1 MLLIQSNQ
9 TNPYFNIA
17 AEEYILKHFMEDVF
31 MLWQNEPSV
40 IIGKHQNTL
49 AEINH
54 HYIEQNNI
62 PVVRRI
68 SGGGAV
74 FHDLGNINF
83 TFIKTIIGED
93 LVDFKRF
100 IDPIIDVLQ
109 HMGVDARQE
118 GHNDIRINGLKCSG
132 NAEHVFKNRVLHH
145 GTILYSS
152 DLNSLG
158 IALHSDEDRFTGRA
172 VKSRR
177 SPVTNIITHLP
188 EKISIGEFIEKIYKH
203 QFSSGHDA
211 RYYQLTEID
220 NFEIQKLSDQKYHTW
235 EWNYGYSPAY
245 HYSHHIDHLNCE
257 LETHGGIITEALIID
272 NKTLEH
278 NTFLEE
284 ELKGVKHQKDEIE
297 KVLIRLKITENHVS
311 MNDYLNLFF

>member
-1 MLLIQSNQ
+1 MLLIQRDQ

-17 AEEYILKHFMEDVF
+17 AEEYVLKHFSEDVF

-40 IIGKHQNTL
+40 IIGKHQNTM
-49 AEINH
+49 AEVNQQ
-54 HYIEQNNI
+54 YITLNNI

-100 IDPIIDVLQ
+100 IDPIIAVLQ
-109 HMGVDARQE
+109 KLGVDARQE

-152 DLNSLG
+152 DLDTLG
-158 IALHSDEDRFTGRA
+158 IALRSHEERFDSRA

-177 SPVTNIITHLP
+177 SPVTNIISHLP
-188 EKISIGEFIEKIYKH
+188 SKLSVSEFIERVYAY
-203 QFSSGHDA
+203 QFSIGNDV
-211 RYYQLTEID
+211 RYYQFTDKDIA
-220 NFEIQKLSDQKYHTW
+220 EIQNLADQKYKTW
-235 EWNYGYSPAY
+235 EWNWGYSPAY
-245 HYSHHIDHLNCE
+245 HYTHRFGNLICE
-257 LETHGGIITEALIID
+257 LDIHGGIITQANIYD
-272 NKTLEH
+272 VVTQDH
-278 NTFLEE
+278 HTFLESV
-284 ELKGVKHQKDEIE
+284 LKGVKHLQPEIE
-297 KVLIRLKITENHVS
+297 KVIKSIYIDDNHVS
-311 MNDYLNLFF
+311 INDYLNLLL

>member
-1 MLLIQSNQ
+1 MLLIQRSQ

-17 AEEYILKHFMEDVF
+17 AEEYVLKQFSEDVF

-54 HYIEQNNI
+54 DYVEQNNI

-74 FHDLGNINF
+74 FHDLGNVNF

-100 IDPIIDVLQ
+100 IDPIITVLQ
-109 HMGVDARQE
+109 DLGVDARQE
-118 GHNDIRINGLKCSG
+118 GHNDICVNGLKCSG
-132 NAEHVFKNRVLHH
+132 NAEHIFKNRVLHH

-152 DLNSLG
+152 DLNTLG
-158 IALHSDEDRFTGRA
+158 VALRSNEDRFTGRA

-177 SPVTNIITHLP
+177 SPVTNIISYLP
-188 EKISIGEFIEKIYKH
+188 VKMMIGEFIEKIYEH
-203 QFSSGHDA
+203 VNSVGQDVH
-211 RYYQLTEID
+211 YYQFTEKD
-220 NFEIQKLSDQKYHTW
+220 KLEIQTLADQKYKTW
-235 EWNYGYSPAY
+235 KWNYGYSPAY
-245 HYSHHIDHLNCE
+245 HFTNHVNDLSCE
-257 LETHGGIITEALIID
+257 LETRGGIITEASIY
-272 NKTLEH
+272 NKLTQTHYPL
-278 NTFLEE
+278 LEE
-284 ELKGVKHQKDEIE
+284 RLKGVKHQHDEIG
-297 KVLIRLKITENHVS
+297 KVIKDSSFEDNHLL
-311 MNDYLNLFF
+311 MNDYLKLFF

>member
-1 MLLIQSNQ
+1 MLLIQRIQ

-17 AEEYILKHFMEDVF
+17 AEEYILKHFSEDVF

-49 AEINH
+49 AEINQE
-54 HYIEQNNI
+54 YVKQNNI

-100 IDPIIDVLQ
+100 IDPIISVLKDL
-109 HMGVDARQE
+109 GIDARLE

-145 GTILYSS
+145 GTILFSS
-152 DLNSLG
+152 DLSSLG
-158 IALHSDEDRFTGRA
+158 IALHSAEERFSGRA

-177 SPVTNIITHLP
+177 SQVTNIISHLS
-188 EKISIGEFIEKIYKH
+188 EEISLTEFIEKVYQH
-203 QFSSGHDA
+203 QFAIDQNNLL
-211 RYYQLTEID
+211 YDLTDEDIY
-220 NFEIQKLSDQKYHTW
+220 EIQKLADQKYKSW

-245 HYSHHIDHLNCE
+245 HYSNQVKDLHCE
-257 LETHGGIITEALIID
+257 LDVSSGIITEAILYNTI
-272 NKTLEH
+272 TLEH
-278 NTFLEE
+278 HIQVENG
-284 ELKGVKHQKDEIE
+284 LKGVKHQSEEIYNII
-297 KVLIRLKITENHVS
+297 KALDHIDNQVILTDILDLI
-311 MNDYLNLFF
+311 F

>member
-1 MLLIQSNQ
+1 MLLIQRYQ

-17 AEEYILKHFMEDVF
+17 AEEYILKHFSEDVF

-54 HYIEQNNI
+54 EYVEQNNI

-83 TFIKTIIGED
+83 TFIKTIVGED

-100 IDPIIDVLQ
+100 IDPIISVLKEL
-109 HMGVDARQE
+109 GIDARQE

-145 GTILYSS
+145 GTILFSS

-158 IALHSDEDRFTGRA
+158 VALHSAEDRFSGRA

-177 SPVTNIITHLP
+177 SQVTNIISHLP
-188 EKISIGEFIEKIYKH
+188 KKISLIEFIEKVYKH
-203 QFSSGHDA
+203 QSS
-211 RYYQLTEID
+211 ID
-220 NFEIQKLSDQKYHTW
+220 QHAILYDLSEEEKQEIQELADKKYKRW

-245 HYSHHIDHLNCE
+245 HYSHSNKDLSCE
-257 LETHGGIITEALIID
+257 LEIQSGIITEASIY
-272 NKTLEH
+272 NTLSLKH
-278 NTFLEE
+278 NTLLENM
-284 ELKGVKHQKDEIE
+284 LKGMRHQQEEIFNTINALIVVDNHI
-297 KVLIRLKITENHVS
+297 VL
-311 MNDYLNLFF
+311 NDYLDLFF

>member
-1 MLLIQSNQ
+1 MIIIQRNQ

-17 AEEYILKHFMEDVF
+17 AEEYVLKQYTEDVF

-40 IIGKHQNTL
+40 IIGKHQNAL

-54 HYIEQNNI
+54 QYVEQKNI

-100 IDPIIDVLQ
+100 IDPIIAVLQ
-109 HMGVDARQE
+109 NLGVDARQE
-118 GHNDIRINGLKCSG
+118 GHNDIRISGLKCSG

-152 DLNSLG
+152 DIDTLG
-158 IALHSDEDRFTGRA
+158 IALQANEERFSGRA

-177 SPVTNIITHLP
+177 SQVTNIISHLP
-188 EKISIGEFIEKIYKH
+188 VKMEINEFIDVVYNHLYSVGQDVHYH
-203 QFSSGHDA
+203 QF
-211 RYYQLTEID
+211 TELEE
-220 NFEIQKLSDQKYHTW
+220 FEIQKLADNKYQTW

-245 HYSHHIDHLNCE
+245 RYTNQLDELSCE
-257 LETHGGIITEALIID
+257 LVTRGSVISEAFIYNNITQAHY
-272 NKTLEH
+272 TL
-278 NTFLEE
+278 LEE
-284 ELKGVKHQKDEIE
+284 RLKGVKHQHDEIR
-297 KVLIRLKITENHVS
+297 KVINTLSSEDNQALVNGYLK
-311 MNDYLNLFF
+311 LFF

>member
-1 MLLIQSNQ
+1 MLLIQRNQ

-17 AEEYILKHFMEDVF
+17 AEEYVLKHFSEDVF

-49 AEINH
+49 AEIN
-54 HYIEQNNI
+54 YQYVEQNNI

-100 IDPIIDVLQ
+100 IDPIITVLQ
-109 HMGVDARQE
+109 LLGVEAKQE
-118 GHNDIRINGLKCSG
+118 GHNDICIKGLKCSG
-132 NAEHVFKNRVLHH
+132 NAEHIFKNRVLHH
-145 GTILYSS
+145 GTMLYSS
-152 DLNSLG
+152 DLDTLG
-158 IALHSDEDRFTGRA
+158 VALQANEERFTGRA

-177 SPVTNIITHLP
+177 SPVTNIISHLP
-188 EKISIGEFIEKIYKH
+188 VMMTICDFIEKIYEH
-203 QFSSGHDA
+203 LVAVGHDVH
-211 RYYQLTEID
+211 YYQFTEKD
-220 NFEIQKLSDQKYHTW
+220 NQEIELLKVQKYKTW

-245 HYSHHIDHLNCE
+245 HYTHHLDELSCE
-257 LETHGGIITEALIID
+257 LETRGGLITEAAIYNNLTQTHY
-272 NKTLEH
+272 TL
-278 NTFLEE
+278 LEE
-284 ELKGVKHQKDEIE
+284 QLKGVKHQHNEIE
-297 KVLIRLKITENHVS
+297 KVIRAVSIKDNHLL
-311 MNDYLNLFF
+311 MNDYLKLFF

>member
-1 MLLIQSNQ
+1 MLIIQRSQ

-17 AEEYILKHFMEDVF
+17 AEEYVLKHFSEDIF

-54 HYIEQNNI
+54 QYVEQNNI

-74 FHDLGNINF
+74 FHDLGNLNF

-100 IDPIIDVLQ
+100 IDPIISVLKEL
-109 HMGVDARQE
+109 GIEARQE

-145 GTILYSS
+145 GTILFSS
-152 DLNSLG
+152 NLNTLG
-158 IALHSDEDRFTGRA
+158 IALHSQEDRFTGRA

-177 SPVTNIITHLP
+177 SQVTNIISHLP
-188 EKISIGEFIEKIYKH
+188 VQISMQEFIEKVYAH
-203 QFSSGHDA
+203 LFSTGQEAQLYHLTDHDI
-211 RYYQLTEID
+211 LEIL
-220 NFEIQKLSDQKYHTW
+220 NLAEQKYKSW

-245 HYSHHIDHLNCE
+245 HYKNQIKDIICE
-257 LETHGGIITEALIID
+257 LETRSGIITEASIY
-272 NKTLEH
+272 NNTTQEH
-278 NTFLEE
+278 NTLLENK
-284 ELKGVKHQKDEIE
+284 LIGVKHQEQEIR
-297 KVLIRLKITENHVS
+297 KTIKALLISENQVS
-311 MNDYLNLFF
+311 SDDLLNLFF

>member
-1 MLLIQSNQ
+1 MLIIKRNQ

-17 AEEYILKHFMEDVF
+17 AEEYVLKQFTEDVF

-40 IIGKHQNTL
+40 IIGKHQNAL

-54 HYIEQNNI
+54 QYVEQNNI

-100 IDPIIDVLQ
+100 IDPIIAVLQ
-109 HMGVDARQE
+109 NLGVDARQE
-118 GHNDIRINGLKCSG
+118 GHNDIRIKGLKCSG

-152 DLNSLG
+152 DINTLG
-158 IALHSDEDRFTGRA
+158 VALHSNEDRFTGRA

-177 SPVTNIITHLP
+177 SPVTNIISHLP
-188 EKISIGEFIEKIYKH
+188 VKLKINEFIDVVFDHLFSTGQDIHYH
-203 QFSSGHDA
+203 QF
-211 RYYQLTEID
+211 TELEKL
-220 NFEIQKLSDQKYHTW
+220 EIQNLAEQKYKTW

-245 HYSHHIDHLNCE
+245 HYTNHFNELSCE
-257 LETHGGIITEALIID
+257 IAISKGIITEASIYNNITQTHYIL
-272 NKTLEH
+272 
-278 NTFLEE
+278 LEE
-284 ELKGVKHQKDEIE
+284 RLKGVKHQYDELRKMFNTFSLE
-297 KVLIRLKITENHVS
+297 TNHIAL
-311 MNDYLNLFF
+311 NDYLKLFF

>member
-1 MLLIQSNQ
+1 MLLIQRSQ

-17 AEEYILKHFMEDVF
+17 AEEYVLKQFSEDVF

-54 HYIEQNNI
+54 QYVTQNDI

-100 IDPIIDVLQ
+100 IDPIITVLQ
-109 HMGVDARQE
+109 ALGVEAQQE
-118 GHNDIRINGLKCSG
+118 GHNDICINGLKCSG
-132 NAEHVFKNRVLHH
+132 NAEHIFKNRVLHH
-145 GTILYSS
+145 GTMLYSS
-152 DLNSLG
+152 DLDTLG
-158 IALHSDEDRFTGRA
+158 VALRSNEERYAGRA

-177 SPVTNIITHLP
+177 SQVTNIISHLP
-188 EKISIGEFIEKIYKH
+188 IQMRLSEFIRKIYEH
-203 QFSSGHDA
+203 LYSMGHDVH
-211 RYYQLTEID
+211 YYQFTEKD
-220 NFEIQKLSDQKYHTW
+220 KLAIHLLAEQKYKTW

-245 HYSHHIDHLNCE
+245 HYANRIDELSCE
-257 LETHGGIITEALIID
+257 LETRGGIITEAVIYNNL
-272 NKTLEH
+272 TQTHYAL
-278 NTFLEE
+278 LEE
-284 ELKGVKHQKDEIE
+284 QLKGVKHHHEEIE
-297 KVLIRLKITENHVS
+297 KVIKAGSIEDNHLL
-311 MNDYLNLFF
+311 MNDYLKLFF

>member
-1 MLLIQSNQ
+1 MLLIQRHQ

-17 AEEYILKHFMEDVF
+17 AEEYVLKHFSEDVF

-54 HYIEQNNI
+54 QYIEQNNI

-74 FHDLGNINF
+74 FHDLGNLNF
-83 TFIKTIIGED
+83 TFIKTIHGED

-100 IDPIIDVLQ
+100 IDPIISVLKEL
-109 HMGVDARQE
+109 GIDARQE

-145 GTILYSS
+145 GTILFSS
-152 DLNSLG
+152 DLETLG

-177 SPVTNIITHLP
+177 SPVTNIISHLP
-188 EKISIGEFIEKIYKH
+188 VKISLNEFIEKIYKH
-203 QFSSGHDA
+203 LFSKDQNSG
-211 RYYQLTEID
+211 YYNLTE
-220 NFEIQKLSDQKYHTW
+220 SD
-235 EWNYGYSPAY
+235 
-245 HYSHHIDHLNCE
+245 
-257 LETHGGIITEALIID
+257 IT
-272 NKTLEH
+272 
-278 NTFLEE
+278 
-284 ELKGVKHQKDEIE
+284 
-297 KVLIRLKITENHVS
+297 
-311 MNDYLNLFF
+311 

>member
-1 MLLIQSNQ
+1 MLLIQRHQ

-17 AEEYILKHFMEDVF
+17 AEEYVLKHFSEDVF

-54 HYIEQNNI
+54 QYVEQNRI

-74 FHDLGNINF
+74 FHDLGNLNF
-83 TFIKTIIGED
+83 TFIKTIHGED

-100 IDPIIDVLQ
+100 IDPIISVLKEL
-109 HMGVDARQE
+109 GIDARQE

-145 GTILYSS
+145 GTILFSS
-152 DLNSLG
+152 DLDTLG
-158 IALHSDEDRFTGRA
+158 TALHSEEDRFTGRA

-177 SPVTNIITHLP
+177 SPVTNIISHLP
-188 EKISIGEFIEKIYKH
+188 VKISLNEFIDKVYKH
-203 QFSSGHDA
+203 LFSIDQNA
-211 RYYQLTEID
+211 RFYNLTD
-220 NFEIQKLSDQKYHTW
+220 SDQSEIQKLADQKYKTW

-245 HYSHHIDHLNCE
+245 QYRHQIKELSCE
-257 LETHGGIITEALIID
+257 LETSGGIIREASIYNNIS
-272 NKTLEH
+272 LEH
-278 NTFLEE
+278 NSFLENG
-284 ELKGVKHQKDEIE
+284 LKGVRHQKEEIQ
-297 KVLIRLKITENHVS
+297 KVISALNIPNNQFSLNE
-311 MNDYLNLFF
+311 YLTLFF

>member
-1 MLLIQSNQ
+1 MIIIQRNQ

-17 AEEYILKHFMEDVF
+17 AEEYVLKQYTEDVF

-40 IIGKHQNTL
+40 IIGKHQNAL

-54 HYIEQNNI
+54 QYVEQKNI

-100 IDPIIDVLQ
+100 IDPIIAVLQ
-109 HMGVDARQE
+109 NLGVDARQE
-118 GHNDIRINGLKCSG
+118 GHNDIRISGLKCSG

-152 DLNSLG
+152 DIDTLG
-158 IALHSDEDRFTGRA
+158 IALHANEERFSGRA

-177 SPVTNIITHLP
+177 SQVTNIISHLP
-188 EKISIGEFIEKIYKH
+188 VKMELNEFIDVVYNHLYSVGQDVHFH
-203 QFSSGHDA
+203 QF
-211 RYYQLTEID
+211 TELEE
-220 NFEIQKLSDQKYHTW
+220 FEIQKLADNKYQTW

-245 HYSHHIDHLNCE
+245 RYTNQLDELSCE
-257 LETHGGIITEALIID
+257 LVTRGSVISEAFIYNNITQAHY
-272 NKTLEH
+272 TL
-278 NTFLEE
+278 LEE
-284 ELKGVKHQKDEIE
+284 RLKGVKHQHDEIR
-297 KVLIRLKITENHVS
+297 KVINTLSSEDNQALVNGYLK
-311 MNDYLNLFF
+311 LFF

>member
-1 MLLIQSNQ
+1 MLLIQRKQ

-17 AEEYILKHFMEDVF
+17 AEEYILKHFTEDVF

-54 HYIEQNNI
+54 KYIEQNNI

-100 IDPIIDVLQ
+100 IDPIISVLKEL
-109 HMGVDARQE
+109 GIDARQE

-145 GTILYSS
+145 GTILFSS
-152 DLNSLG
+152 DLETLG
-158 IALHSDEDRFTGRA
+158 SALHSDEDRFTGRA

-177 SPVTNIITHLP
+177 SPVTNIISHLP
-188 EKISIGEFIEKIYKH
+188 VKISLNAFIEKVYTH
-203 QFSSGHDA
+203 LFSKDQNS
-211 RYYQLTEID
+211 RYYNLTESDIA
-220 NFEIQKLSDQKYHTW
+220 EIQTLVDHKYKTW

-245 HYSHHIDHLNCE
+245 HYSHHIKELSCE
-257 LETHGGIITEALIID
+257 LETNGGIITKATIYNNIS
-272 NKTLEH
+272 LEH
-278 NTFLEE
+278 NTLLEKR
-284 ELKGVKHQKDEIE
+284 LTGVKHQREEIN
-297 KVLIRLKITENHVS
+297 KVFSELMIADNHYTL
-311 MNDYLNLFF
+311 NEYLNLFF

>member
-1 MLLIQSNQ
+1 MLLIQRHQ

-17 AEEYILKHFMEDVF
+17 AEEYVLKHFSEDIF

-40 IIGKHQNTL
+40 IIGKHQNTM

-54 HYIEQNNI
+54 QYVEQNHI

-74 FHDLGNINF
+74 FHDLGNLNF
-83 TFIKTIIGED
+83 TFIKTIHGED

-100 IDPIIDVLQ
+100 IDPIINVLNQ
-109 HMGVDARQE
+109 LGIDARQE

-145 GTILYSS
+145 GTILFSS
-152 DLNSLG
+152 DLETLG
-158 IALHSDEDRFTGRA
+158 TALHSEEDRFTGRA

-177 SPVTNIITHLP
+177 SPVTNIISHLQVR
-188 EKISIGEFIEKIYKH
+188 IAMNEFIEKVYKH
-203 QFSSGHDA
+203 IFSFDQNA
-211 RYYQLTEID
+211 RFYNLTESD
-220 NFEIQKLSDQKYHTW
+220 QSEIQKLADQKYNTW

-245 HYSHHIDHLNCE
+245 TYRHQVKEMSCE
-257 LETHGGIITEALIID
+257 LETNGSIITKASIYNNIS
-272 NKTLEH
+272 LEH
-278 NTFLEE
+278 NTFLENG
-284 ELKGVKHQKDEIE
+284 LIGVRHQKEEIQ
-297 KVLIRLKITENHVS
+297 KVISELNTPNNQFSRNE
-311 MNDYLNLFF
+311 YLSLFF

>member
-1 MLLIQSNQ
+1 MLLIQRHQ

-17 AEEYILKHFMEDVF
+17 AEEYVLKHFSEDVF

-54 HYIEQNNI
+54 QYVEKNRI

-68 SGGGAV
+68 SGGGTV
-74 FHDLGNINF
+74 FHDLGNLNF
-83 TFIKTIIGED
+83 TFIKTIHGED

-100 IDPIIDVLQ
+100 IDPIINVLKEL
-109 HMGVDARQE
+109 GIDARQE

-145 GTILYSS
+145 GTILFSS
-152 DLNSLG
+152 DLETLG
-158 IALHSDEDRFTGRA
+158 TALHSEEDRFTGRA

-177 SPVTNIITHLP
+177 SPVTNIISHLQV
-188 EKISIGEFIEKIYKH
+188 KITLNEFIEKIYKH
-203 QFSSGHDA
+203 LISIDQHA
-211 RYYQLTEID
+211 RFYNLTD
-220 NFEIQKLSDQKYHTW
+220 SDQSEIQKLADQKYTTW

-245 HYSHHIDHLNCE
+245 QYRHQINELCCE
-257 LETHGGIITEALIID
+257 LETSGGIITQASIYNNIS
-272 NKTLEH
+272 LEH
-278 NTFLEE
+278 NTFLEN
-284 ELKGVKHQKDEIE
+284 GVKGLRHQKEEIQ
-297 KVLIRLKITENHVS
+297 KVISALNITNNQFSLNE
-311 MNDYLNLFF
+311 YLSLFF

>member
-1 MLLIQSNQ
+1 MLLILRNQ

-17 AEEYILKHFMEDVF
+17 AEEYVLKHYSEDVF

-54 HYIEQNNI
+54 QYVFQNNI
-62 PVVRRI
+62 PVIRRI

-100 IDPIIDVLQ
+100 IDPIISVLKKL
-109 HMGVDARQE
+109 GIDARQE

-132 NAEHVFKNRVLHH
+132 NSEHVFKNRVLHH
-145 GTILYSS
+145 GTILFSS
-152 DLNSLG
+152 DLDSLG
-158 IALHSDEDRFTGRA
+158 VALRSNEERFSGRA

-177 SPVTNIITHLP
+177 SQVTNIISHLP
-188 EKISIGEFIEKIYKH
+188 VKILLNDFMKMVYEN
-203 QFSSGHDA
+203 QFSLGDDTH
-211 RYYQLTEID
+211 YYQLTEKDII
-220 NFEIQKLSDQKYHTW
+220 EIQNLADQKYKTW
-235 EWNYGYSPAY
+235 NWNFGYSPAY
-245 HYSHHIDHLNCE
+245 HYTHHYQGLSCE
-257 LETHGGIITEALIID
+257 LDTRGGIINEASIYKI
-272 NKTLEH
+272 TTQEHLEL
-278 NTFLEE
+278 LEKG
-284 ELKGVKHQKDEIE
+284 LRGVKHQYDEIE
-297 KVLIRLKITENHVS
+297 KVIASLNLENYHVPL
-311 MNDYLNLFF
+311 NDYLKLFF

>member
-1 MLLIQSNQ
+1 MLLIQRHQ

-17 AEEYILKHFMEDVF
+17 AEEYVLKHFSEDVF

-54 HYIEQNNI
+54 QYVEQNRI
-62 PVVRRI
+62 PIIRRI

-74 FHDLGNINF
+74 FHDLGNLNF
-83 TFIKTIIGED
+83 TFIKTIHGED

-100 IDPIIDVLQ
+100 IDPIIAVLKEL
-109 HMGVDARQE
+109 GIDARQE

-145 GTILYSS
+145 GTILFSS
-152 DLNSLG
+152 DLETLG
-158 IALHSDEDRFTGRA
+158 TALHSEEDRFTGRA

-177 SPVTNIITHLP
+177 SPVTNIISHLP
-188 EKISIGEFIEKIYKH
+188 VKITLNEFIEKVYKH
-203 QFSSGHDA
+203 LTSIDQQA
-211 RYYQLTEID
+211 RFYKLTNSDQL
-220 NFEIQKLSDQKYHTW
+220 EIQKLVDQKYNTW

-245 HYSHHIDHLNCE
+245 QYHHQIKELSCE
-257 LETHGGIITEALIID
+257 LKTIGSIITEASIYNNIS
-272 NKTLEH
+272 LEH
-278 NTFLEE
+278 YSFLEIG
-284 ELKGVKHQKDEIE
+284 LKGVRHQKEEIQRVINALNIPNNQFSLDE
-297 KVLIRLKITENHVS
+297 
-311 MNDYLNLFF
+311 YLSLFF

>member
-1 MLLIQSNQ
+1 MLLIQRYQ

-17 AEEYILKHFMEDVF
+17 AEEYILKHFSDDVF

-54 HYIEQNNI
+54 EYVEQNNI

-83 TFIKTIIGED
+83 TFIKTIVGED

-100 IDPIIDVLQ
+100 IDPIISVLKEL
-109 HMGVDARQE
+109 GIDARQE

-145 GTILYSS
+145 GTILFSS

-158 IALHSDEDRFTGRA
+158 VALHSEEDRFSGRA

-177 SPVTNIITHLP
+177 SQVTNIISHLP
-188 EKISIGEFIEKIYKH
+188 KKISLIEFIEKVYKH
-203 QFSSGHDA
+203 QSSIDQHAILYD
-211 RYYQLTEID
+211 LTEEEKQ
-220 NFEIQKLSDQKYHTW
+220 EIQELADQKYMSW

-245 HYSHHIDHLNCE
+245 HYSHSNKDLTCE
-257 LETHGGIITEALIID
+257 LDVRSGIITEAILY
-272 NKTLEH
+272 NTTTLEH
-278 NTFLEE
+278 LIQLENV
-284 ELKGVKHQKDEIE
+284 LRGVKHQSEEIYNTIKAIDHVDNQVTLKDYI
-297 KVLIRLKITENHVS
+297 
-311 MNDYLNLFF
+311 DLFF

>member
-1 MLLIQSNQ
+1 MLLIQRKQ

-17 AEEYILKHFMEDVF
+17 AEEYILKYFTEDVF

-83 TFIKTIIGED
+83 TFIKSIIGED

-100 IDPIIDVLQ
+100 IDPIITVLQ
-109 HMGVDARQE
+109 QLGVDARQE

-152 DLNSLG
+152 DLNTLG
-158 IALHSDEDRFTGRA
+158 IALHSNEDRFTGRA

-177 SPVTNIITHLP
+177 SPVTNIISHLP
-188 EKISIGEFIEKIYKH
+188 VKISIHDFIERIYQY
-203 QFSSGHDA
+203 QFSLGQDA
-211 RYYQLTEID
+211 SYYKLTEMHNI
-220 NFEIQKLSDQKYHTW
+220 EIQKLAEQKYRTW

-245 HYSHHIDHLNCE
+245 HYSNHIDNLNCE
-257 LETHGGIITEALIID
+257 LETHGGIITEALIFD
-272 NKTLEH
+272 NITLEH
-278 NTFLEE
+278 QSSLEE
-284 ELKGVKHQKDEIE
+284 RLKGIRHQKEEIE
-297 KVLIRLKITENHVS
+297 KVLTTLKTEGNHLS
-311 MNDYLNLFF
+311 LNDFLNLFF

>member
-1 MLLIQSNQ
+1 MLIIQHNQ

-17 AEEYILKHFMEDVF
+17 AEEYVLKQFSEDVF
-31 MLWQNEPSV
+31 MLWRDEPSV
-40 IIGKHQNTL
+40 IIGKHQNAL

-54 HYIEQNNI
+54 QYVEQNNI

-100 IDPIIDVLQ
+100 IDPIITVLQ
-109 HMGVDARQE
+109 NLGVDARQE

-152 DLNSLG
+152 DIDSLG
-158 IALHSDEDRFTGRA
+158 VALHSNEERFTGRA

-177 SPVTNIITHLP
+177 SQVTNIISHLP
-188 EKISIGEFIEKIYKH
+188 VKMKINEFINVVYEH
-203 QFSSGHDA
+203 VFSVGKDVH
-211 RYYQLTEID
+211 YYQFTELEELD
-220 NFEIQKLSDQKYHTW
+220 IQKLADQKYKTW

-245 HYSHHIDHLNCE
+245 RYTNHFNELSCE
-257 LETHGGIITEALIID
+257 IATHGGIITEAFIYNNITQTHY
-272 NKTLEH
+272 TL
-278 NTFLEE
+278 LEE
-284 ELKGVKHQKDEIE
+284 KLKGVKHQNDEIRNVINTISLE
-297 KVLIRLKITENHVS
+297 TNHTLL
-311 MNDYLNLFF
+311 NDYLKLFF

>member
-1 MLLIQSNQ
+1 MLLIRRTE

-17 AEEYILKHFMEDVF
+17 AEEYVLKNFTEDVF

-54 HYIEQNNI
+54 PYIHENNI

-68 SGGGAV
+68 SGGGTV
-74 FHDLGNINF
+74 FHDLGNVNF
-83 TFIKTIIGED
+83 TFIKTIHGED

-100 IDPIIDVLQ
+100 IDPIIAVLKDL
-109 HMGVDARQE
+109 GIDARQE

-152 DLNSLG
+152 NLATLG
-158 IALHSDEDRFTGRA
+158 VALRSNEDRFSGRA

-177 SPVTNIITHLP
+177 SPVTNILSHLTTP
-188 EKISIGEFIEKIYKH
+188 KPVSEFIETVYNKFFNEETELK
-203 QFSSGHDA
+203 
-211 RYYQLTEID
+211 YYYLTDKDKTAINNLAE
-220 NFEIQKLSDQKYHTW
+220 QKYKTW

-245 HYSHHIDHLNCE
+245 HYSHQIDDLSCE
-257 LETHGGIITEALIID
+257 LDTHAGIITRAIVFNNETNIHFTD
-272 NKTLEH
+272 LEKRLQG
-278 NTFLEE
+278 T
-284 ELKGVKHQKDEIE
+284 KHKDDEIE
-297 KVLIRLKITENHVS
+297 KIINTTCNSDNYKLK
-311 MNDYLNLFF
+311 NDYLNLFF

>member
-1 MLLIQSNQ
+1 MIIIQRNQ

-17 AEEYILKHFMEDVF
+17 AEEYVLKQYTEDVF

-40 IIGKHQNTL
+40 IIGKHQNAL
-49 AEINH
+49 AEIN
-54 HYIEQNNI
+54 YQYVEQKNI

-100 IDPIIDVLQ
+100 IDPIIAVLQ
-109 HMGVDARQE
+109 NLGVDARQE
-118 GHNDIRINGLKCSG
+118 GHNDIRISGLKCSG

-152 DLNSLG
+152 DIDTLG
-158 IALHSDEDRFTGRA
+158 IALQANEERFSGRA

-177 SPVTNIITHLP
+177 SQVTNIISHLP
-188 EKISIGEFIEKIYKH
+188 VKMEIKEFIDVVYNHLYSVGQDVHYH
-203 QFSSGHDA
+203 QF
-211 RYYQLTEID
+211 TEIEEL
-220 NFEIQKLSDQKYHTW
+220 EIQKLADNKYQTW

-245 HYSHHIDHLNCE
+245 RYINHHNELSCE
-257 LETHGGIITEALIID
+257 LETRGGVISEAFIYNNITQAHY
-272 NKTLEH
+272 TL
-278 NTFLEE
+278 LEE
-284 ELKGVKHQKDEIE
+284 RLKGVKHQHDEIR
-297 KVLIRLKITENHVS
+297 KVINTLSSEDNQALVNGYLK
-311 MNDYLNLFF
+311 LFF

>member
-1 MLLIQSNQ
+1 MLLIQRHQ

-17 AEEYILKHFMEDVF
+17 TEEYVLKHFSEDVF

-54 HYIEQNNI
+54 QYVAQNRI

-74 FHDLGNINF
+74 FHDLGNLNF
-83 TFIKTIIGED
+83 TFIKSIHGED

-100 IDPIIDVLQ
+100 IDPIISVLKEL
-109 HMGVDARQE
+109 GIDARQE

-145 GTILYSS
+145 GTILFSS
-152 DLNSLG
+152 NLETLG
-158 IALHSDEDRFTGRA
+158 TALHSEEDRFTGRA

-177 SPVTNIITHLP
+177 SPVTNIISHLP
-188 EKISIGEFIEKIYKH
+188 VKITLNEFIDRVYKYLISIDQHALFYN
-203 QFSSGHDA
+203 
-211 RYYQLTEID
+211 LTD
-220 NFEIQKLSDQKYHTW
+220 SDLLEIQKLVDQKYNTW

-245 HYSHHIDHLNCE
+245 QYRHQIKELSCE
-257 LETHGGIITEALIID
+257 LETNGGIITKVSIFNNIS
-272 NKTLEH
+272 LEH
-278 NTFLEE
+278 NTFLEIG
-284 ELKGVKHQKDEIE
+284 LKGVRHLKEDIQKVIIE
-297 KVLIRLKITENHVS
+297 LKIPNNQFSLNE
-311 MNDYLNLFF
+311 YLSLFF

>member
-1 MLLIQSNQ
+1 MLLIQRKQ

-17 AEEYILKHFMEDVF
+17 AEEYILKHFTEDVF

-100 IDPIIDVLQ
+100 INPIITVLQ
-109 HMGVDARQE
+109 QMGVDARQE

-152 DLNSLG
+152 DLNMLG

-177 SPVTNIITHLP
+177 SPVTNIISHLP
-188 EKISIGEFIEKIYKH
+188 LKISMHDFIERIYQH
-203 QFSSGHDA
+203 QFSLGQDA
-211 RYYQLTEID
+211 RYYQLTEQD
-220 NFEIQKLSDQKYHTW
+220 NLEIQKLADQKYKIW

-245 HYSHHIDHLNCE
+245 HYSNHIDNLNCE
-257 LETHGGIITEALIID
+257 LETHGGIIIEALIFD

-278 NTFLEE
+278 TTALEE
-284 ELKGVKHQKDEIE
+284 SLKGIRHQKEEIE
-297 KVLIRLKITENHVS
+297 KVILRLKIEKNHLFL
-311 MNDYLNLFF
+311 NDYLNLFF

>member
-1 MLLIQSNQ
+1 MLLIQSKQ

-17 AEEYILKHFMEDVF
+17 AEEYILKHFTEDVF

-54 HYIEQNNI
+54 KYIEQHNI

-100 IDPIIDVLQ
+100 IDPLITVLQ
-109 HMGVDARQE
+109 QLGVDARQE

-152 DLNSLG
+152 DLNTLG

-177 SPVTNIITHLP
+177 SPVTNIISHLP
-188 EKISIGEFIEKIYKH
+188 VKISMHDFIERIYQH
-203 QFSSGHDA
+203 QFSLGHDA
-211 RYYQLTEID
+211 SYYQLTERH
-220 NFEIQKLSDQKYHTW
+220 NLEIQKLADQKYKTW

-245 HYSHHIDHLNCE
+245 HYSNHIDNLNCE
-257 LETHGGIITEALIID
+257 LETLGGIITEALIFD
-272 NKTLEH
+272 NTTQLH
-278 NTFLEE
+278 HTSLEE
-284 ELKGVKHQKDEIE
+284 SLKGIRHQKEEIE
-297 KVLIRLKITENHVS
+297 KVLIRLKINENHLS
-311 MNDYLNLFF
+311 LNDYLNLIF

>member
-1 MLLIQSNQ
+1 MLLIQRKQ

-17 AEEYILKHFMEDVF
+17 AEEYILKHFSEDVF

-54 HYIEQNNI
+54 EYVKQNNI

-100 IDPIIDVLQ
+100 IDPIISVLKDL
-109 HMGVDARQE
+109 GIDARQE
-118 GHNDIRINGLKCSG
+118 GHHDIRINGLKCSG

-145 GTILYSS
+145 GTILFSS
-152 DLNSLG
+152 DLSSLG
-158 IALHSDEDRFTGRA
+158 VALHSAEDRFSGRA

-177 SPVTNIITHLP
+177 SQVTNIISHLSK
-188 EKISIGEFIEKIYKH
+188 EISLNEFIEKVYQH
-203 QFSSGHDA
+203 QAAID
-211 RYYQLTEID
+211 RNTLLYDLTEEDIQ
-220 NFEIQKLSDQKYHTW
+220 EIQKLADQKYKSW
-235 EWNYGYSPAY
+235 EWNYGYSPTY
-245 HYSHHIDHLNCE
+245 HYSHQIKDLRCE
-257 LETHGGIITEALIID
+257 LDVRSGIITDAILY
-272 NKTLEH
+272 NTTTLEH
-278 NTFLEE
+278 HIQVENGLR
-284 ELKGVKHQKDEIE
+284 GVKHQPEEIYNTI
-297 KVLIRLKITENHVS
+297 KAINHIDNQITLTDFLDLI
-311 MNDYLNLFF
+311 F

>member
-1 MLLIQSNQ
+1 MLLIKRHQ

-17 AEEYILKHFMEDVF
+17 AEEYVLKHFSEDVF

-54 HYIEQNNI
+54 KYIEQNHI

-74 FHDLGNINF
+74 FHDLGNLNF
-83 TFIKTIIGED
+83 TFIKTIHGED

-100 IDPIIDVLQ
+100 IDPIISVLKEL
-109 HMGVDARQE
+109 GIDARQE

-145 GTILYSS
+145 GTILFSS
-152 DLNSLG
+152 NLETLG
-158 IALHSDEDRFTGRA
+158 TALHSEENRFTGRA

-177 SPVTNIITHLP
+177 SPVTNIISHLLS
-188 EKISIGEFIEKIYKH
+188 KITMSGFIDKVYKH
-203 QFSSGHDA
+203 IFSKDQNA
-211 RYYQLTEID
+211 RFYNLTD
-220 NFEIQKLSDQKYHTW
+220 SDQKEIQKLADQKYNTW
-235 EWNYGYSPAY
+235 EWNYGYSPTY
-245 HYSHHIDHLNCE
+245 QYRHQINELSCE
-257 LETHGGIITEALIID
+257 LETNGCIISEASIYNNI
-272 NKTLEH
+272 TLVH
-278 NTFLEE
+278 NTILENS
-284 ELKGVKHQKDEIE
+284 LKGVRHQKEEIQ
-297 KVLIRLKITENHVS
+297 KVIIELNSLDNQFS
-311 MNDYLNLFF
+311 MNEYLNLFF

>member
-1 MLLIQSNQ
+1 MLLIKRHQ

-17 AEEYILKHFMEDVF
+17 AEEYILKHFSEDVF

-54 HYIEQNNI
+54 QYIEQNKI
-62 PVVRRI
+62 PVIRRI

-74 FHDLGNINF
+74 FHDLGNLNF
-83 TFIKTIIGED
+83 TFIKTILGED

-100 IDPIIDVLQ
+100 IDPIILVLKEL
-109 HMGVDARQE
+109 GIDARQE

-145 GTILYSS
+145 GTILFSS
-152 DLNSLG
+152 DLETLG
-158 IALHSDEDRFTGRA
+158 TALHSDEERFTGRA

-177 SPVTNIITHLP
+177 SPVTNIISHLP
-188 EKISIGEFIEKIYKH
+188 SKISLNEFIEKVYLH
-203 QFSSGHDA
+203 LFSKDQNS
-211 RYYQLTEID
+211 RFYNLTESD
-220 NFEIQKLSDQKYHTW
+220 LTEIQKLADQKYNTW

-245 HYSHHIDHLNCE
+245 HYSHHIKDLSCE
-257 LETHGGIITEALIID
+257 LETNGGIIIKAIVFNNITM
-272 NKTLEH
+272 EH
-278 NTFLEE
+278 NTLLENG
-284 ELKGVKHQKDEIE
+284 LTGVKHQQEEIH
-297 KVLIRLKITENHVS
+297 KVIRKLFIANNHPS
-311 MNDYLNLFF
+311 LNEYLSLFF